1 MSTELVDQIVRNV
14 LAQLHS
20 RAGSAVR
27 PESTASIDQPVATLS
42 RIHLP
47 PETVASVSPAHP
59 VATSVL
65 KPLVAAPAAASPYA
79 SSVTLSEAVITAE
92 LLSRQAPGAAR
103 VLAPA
108 KSIVTPAAKDWL
120 RDHHVILERGLPP
133 ANSMAIPKAAGIAP
147 VGKTSNPSSM
157 AAKWVLGVVS
167 ATASVKT
174 LLNSTQTAATVSQV
188 KILGAGAETQEF
200 VSGAIYKAEAHG
212 AILIERSAAKRACDL
227 NRSPAIRAAVV
238 SSLAEVLLTSS
249 DFSPNVYVID
259 PTLKTFIELRNLVQ
273 AIVRTGI
280 PSGTG
285 VAR

>member
-20 RAGSAVR
+20 RAGGAVR
-27 PESTASIDQPVATLS
+27 PESTASTDQSVVSVS

-47 PETVASVSPAHP
+47 PETVASLNHSFP
-59 VATSVL
+59 ATSVS
-65 KPLVAAPAAASPYA
+65 KPLVTAPVVANPPG
-79 SSVTLSEAVITAE
+79 SSVTLTEAVITAE
-92 LLSRQAPGAAR
+92 LLSRLAPGAAR
-103 VLAPA
+103 IVASA

-133 ANSMAIPKAAGIAP
+133 ANSLAIPKVASSSPA
-147 VGKTSNPSSM
+147 GKTANPSSM

-174 LLNSTQTAATVSQV
+174 FLNSTQTAATVSQV
-188 KILGAGAETQEF
+188 KILGAGTETQEF
-200 VSGAIYKAEAHG
+200 VSGAIHKAEAHG

-285 VAR
+285 VAS

>member
-20 RAGSAVR
+20 QAGSAVR

-47 PETVASVSPAHP
+47 PETVASLNHTIP
-59 VATSVL
+59 ATSVS
-65 KPLVAAPAAASPYA
+65 KPLVTAPAAASPLG
-79 SSVTLSEAVITAE
+79 SSVTLTEAVITAE

-103 VLAPA
+103 VFASA

-120 RDHHVILERGLPP
+120 RDHHVILERGNPP
-133 ANSMAIPKAAGIAP
+133 ANSAVLPKTAGTASSS
-147 VGKTSNPSSM
+147 KSSNPSSM
-157 AAKWVLGVVS
+157 GAKWVLGVVS

-174 LLNSTQTAATVSQV
+174 FLNSAQTAASVSQV
-188 KILGAGAETQEF
+188 KILGAGTETEEF
-200 VSGAIYKAEAHG
+200 VSGAIHKAEAHG
-212 AILIERSAAKRACDL
+212 AILMERSAAKRACDL

-285 VAR
+285 VAQ

>member
-27 PESTASIDQPVATLS
+27 PESTGSIDQPVASVS

-65 KPLVAAPAAASPYA
+65 RPLVAAPAASPPG
-79 SSVTLSEAVITAE
+79 SSVTLTEAVITAE
-92 LLSRQAPGAAR
+92 LLSRLAPGAAR
-103 VLAPA
+103 VFASA

-133 ANSMAIPKAAGIAP
+133 ASSTLLPKAAGHATAN
-147 VGKTSNPSSM
+147 KASNPSAI
-157 AAKWVLGVVS
+157 AAMWVLGVVS

-174 LLNSTQTAATVSQV
+174 FLNSTQTAATVSQV
-188 KILGAGAETQEF
+188 KILGAGTETQEF
-200 VSGAIYKAEAHG
+200 VSGAIHKAEAHG

-238 SSLAEVLLTSS
+238 SSPAEVLLTSS

-285 VAR
+285 VAQ

>member
-20 RAGSAVR
+20 RAVSAVR
-27 PESTASIDQPVATLS
+27 PESTASIDQPVASVS

-47 PETVASVSPAHP
+47 PETVASLNHAFP
-59 VATSVL
+59 ATSVS
-65 KPLVAAPAAASPYA
+65 KPLVTAPAVASSLG
-79 SSVTLSEAVITAE
+79 SSVTLTEAVITAE
-92 LLSRQAPGAAR
+92 LLSRLACGAAR
-103 VLAPA
+103 VFASA

-120 RDHHVILERGLPP
+120 RDHHVVLERGLSP
-133 ANSMAIPKAAGIAP
+133 ANSTLLPKAAGNASSN
-147 VGKTSNPSSM
+147 KASNPSSM

-167 ATASVKT
+167 ATANVKT
-174 LLNSTQTAATVSQV
+174 FLNSTQTAATVSQV
-188 KILGAGAETQEF
+188 KILGTGTETQEF
-200 VSGAIYKAEAHG
+200 VSGAIHKAEAHG

-285 VAR
+285 VAP